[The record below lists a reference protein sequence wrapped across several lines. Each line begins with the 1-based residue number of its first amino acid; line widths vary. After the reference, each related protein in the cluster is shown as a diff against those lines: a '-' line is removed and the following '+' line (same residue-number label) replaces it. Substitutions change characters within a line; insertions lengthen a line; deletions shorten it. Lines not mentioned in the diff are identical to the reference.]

1 MAGDQ
6 AAGLRAWAASLERPS
21 AEAGSDSVPEP
32 VASVTSDMEAS
43 RREPVG
49 VETSPVESA
58 EAPPTTLVVVGLPS
72 TAPEQTERVTALLDH
87 WAERGRRWVGDP
99 RRWKVV
105 PLAASSPHLA
115 VLAREQP
122 RWALWVGA
130 DGEAFR
136 RALGVLGRLAEGGG
150 PRRLIAVHPTGMSRR
165 GLLDNLRQA
174 ARHNFG
180 IDLLV
185 MA

>member
-1 MAGDQ
+1 MADDQ
-6 AAGLRAWAASLERPS
+6 AAGLRAWAASLGR
-21 AEAGSDSVPEP
+21 PEP
-32 VASVTSDMEAS
+32 AADSLPEPTPSVTSGAGAS
-43 RREPVG
+43 QA
-49 VETSPVESA
+49 ETSWAEVA
-58 EAPPTTLVVVGLPS
+58 EAPTTTLMVVGLPG
-72 TAPEQTERVTALLDH
+72 TAPAQAERVTELLEH
-87 WAERGRRWVGDP
+87 WAGQGRRWVGDP

-105 PLAASSPHLA
+105 PLPTSSPHLA
-115 VLAREQP
+115 VLAQQQP

-136 RALGVLGRLAEGGG
+136 RALAVLGRLSEGGG
-150 PRRLIAVHPTGMSRR
+150 PRRLIAVHPPGMPRR

-174 ARHNFG
+174 ARHYFG

>member
-6 AAGLRAWAASLERPS
+6 AAGLRAWAASLERPA
-21 AEAGSDSVPEP
+21 AEAGSDPASEP
-32 VASVTSDMEAS
+32 APAVTSGTAAS
-43 RREPVG
+43 RREAAG
-49 VETSPVESA
+49 VETSPA

-72 TAPEQTERVTALLDH
+72 TAPEQAERVTALLDH

-105 PLAASSPHLA
+105 PVAISSPHLA
-115 VLAREQP
+115 VLAQEQP

-150 PRRLIAVHPTGMSRR
+150 PRRLIAVHPPGMPRR

-174 ARHNFG
+174 AGHYFG

-185 MA
+185 LA

>member
-6 AAGLRAWAASLERPS
+6 AAGLRAWAASLERPA
-21 AEAGSDSVPEP
+21 AEAGSDPVPEP
-32 VASVTSDMEAS
+32 ATAVTSDTGASDIGAS
-43 RREPVG
+43 RI
-49 VETSPVESA
+49 ESV
-58 EAPPTTLVVVGLPS
+58 EAPLTTLMVVGLPS
-72 TAPEQTERVTALLDH
+72 TAPEQAERVTALLDH

-99 RRWKVV
+99 RGWKVV

-115 VLAREQP
+115 VLAQEQP
-122 RWALWVGA
+122 RWALWVGP

-150 PRRLIAVHPTGMSRR
+150 PRRLIAVHPPGMPRR
-165 GLLDNLRQA
+165 GLLDNLCQA
-174 ARHNFG
+174 ARHYFG

-185 MA
+185 VA